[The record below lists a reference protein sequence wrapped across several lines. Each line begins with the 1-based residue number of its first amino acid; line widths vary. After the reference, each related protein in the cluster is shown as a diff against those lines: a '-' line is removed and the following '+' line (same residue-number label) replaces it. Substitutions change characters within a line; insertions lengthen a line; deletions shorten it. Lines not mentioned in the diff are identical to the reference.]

1 MQKTLALMRR
11 PRTMLV
17 ATVISV
23 ALAAGPAAAV
33 LPKADRQPDPSGDV
47 VRTYA
52 DGHMS
57 TGYGKSD
64 LHSVRLAL
72 AKSRGDSGKGIT
84 VTAFLDKLTPN
95 MIRRH
100 LRLTVWFVT
109 DTGHVGKTVTV
120 FSRNRATT
128 RMEGFSADQC
138 IPYPGL
144 AYRRETLS
152 IGLTNDNDCWPGA
165 TSVRAR
171 ARVRYDFSA
180 EGRARDLGP
189 RLGPVPVPQA
199 PSSTTVRAVPTS
211 DDLSTVEVL

>member
-17 ATVISV
+17 ASVTVA
-23 ALAAGPAAAV
+23 ALAASPAAAAP
-33 LPKADRQPDPSGDV
+33 PKSDRQPDRSGDV

-52 DGHMS
+52 DGHIS

-64 LHSVRLAL
+64 IHSVRLAL
-72 AKSRGDSGKGIT
+72 ARSRGGAGKGIT
-84 VTAFLDKLTPN
+84 VTAFLDKLSPN

-100 LRLTVWFVT
+100 LHLTVWFVT
-109 DTGHVGKTVTV
+109 DTGHVGKTVTS
-120 FSRNRATT
+120 FRGNITIT
-128 RMEGFSADQC
+128 RMQGFPADQC
-138 IPYPGL
+138 VPYPGL
-144 AYRRETLS
+144 SYRRETLS

-180 EGRARDLGP
+180 RGRARDVGP
-189 RLGPVPVPQA
+189 RLGPVAVPQA
-199 PSSTTVRAVPTS
+199 PSSTAVRTVPTS